1 MLSATAEIKNRMLC
15 DSKMEEITL
24 PGGVKQD
31 ISKEMSLNWV
41 LKGR

>member
-1 MLSATAEIKNRMLC
+1 MISATAEIKNRMLC
-15 DSKMEEITL
+15 GSKMEEITL
-24 PGGVKQD
+24 PGGVKQG